1 MLIAGVLCLIAAVV
15 ALVIG
20 LRHLLAPSGDAAAVQ
35 RALAPTELAAA
46 VMLLAGGIAAVTR
59 APSAGLVLGICVV
72 GAFATVAAGAWRVVR
87 VAAAEQAIDDRAS
100 TTKEDSCAGS
110 CAGCDKLCG

>member
-1 MLIAGVLCLIAAVV
+1 MLQRCTGRLSRVV
-15 ALVIG
+15 TL
-20 LRHLLAPSGDAAAVQ
+20 LLA
-35 RALAPTELAAA
+35 
-46 VMLLAGGIAAVTR
+46 
-59 APSAGLVLGICVV
+59 SAGLVLGICVV

-87 VAAAEQAIDDRAS
+87 VAAAEQAIADRAS